1 MSVLLGVITLFTV
14 LALVVAVMQAV
25 AIVRVAPTSEKL
37 GSFMPLGWW
46 KFRQIEAKAGPAA
59 AEPLNIYKRAVIAFV
74 VFLVL
79 GLILS
84 GWAVNRTPPA
94 ASAAVDPS
102 PVNEPGVIPV
112 EFAFNAELSRVAM
125 MPGAP
130 VLES

>member
-25 AIVRVAPTSEKL
+25 AIVRVAPASERL

-46 KFRQIEAKAGPAA
+46 KFGQIEAKAGPAA
-59 AEPLNIYKRAVIAFV
+59 AQPLNIYKRAVIAFV
-74 VFLVL
+74 VFLLL
-79 GLILS
+79 GLTLS
-84 GWAVNRTPPA
+84 GWAVNQAPA
-94 ASAAVDPS
+94 SESASAEPRLLDDPRVL
-102 PVNEPGVIPV
+102 PAN
-112 EFAFNAELSRVAM
+112 FAFNTELSRVAM

>member
-1 MSVLLGVITLFTV
+1 MSVLLGVVTLFTV

-25 AIVRVAPTSEKL
+25 AIVRVAPPSEKL

-84 GWAVNRTPPA
+84 GWAVNQAPRP
-94 ASAAVDPS
+94 ASAAVEPWLI
-102 PVNEPGVIPV
+102 NEAGVIPV
-112 EFAFNAELSRVAM
+112 DFAFNTEFSRVAM